1 MSLLQS
7 ALADVGYSLENFQD
21 IPDEVVSVDQPSV
34 NIPLT
39 EEVTE
44 LVETP
49 PDVVMVPG
57 VPIEALSETTEPCID
72 NAIAEHAL
80 LQDKADEL
88 VALQSA
94 MERYESI
101 IRKTGYGGITPQTA
115 EVIQVAIIEAQ
126 AKLGINTKIGSM
138 ESFKANGPREQ
149 HELATVSIESIRE
162 TAKAAGSSFI
172 AAIER
177 IIEYIKRL
185 GQNLFDGVIQV
196 DHALAK
202 LDQQLG
208 ATKST
213 GGGTQVQINTTMLE
227 DGDALVV
234 GAPPKILMLASFTV
248 VDYPAR
254 VAKFFDDAAKVVSSV
269 SKDDD
274 DLTEVFE
281 RLDAATKPLADV
293 IESKVDSDILPGG
306 YELDVSEGGLSFGL
320 KDGNAGA
327 KDMTIDSATTR
338 ELRDQVRQLKALVE
352 TLKKIRPNAEKI
364 SSSGKTLLSAAKKVG
379 NDQVLS
385 KAATFIQQA
394 NPRVGEVISYL
405 VKYIKAQCVAIKT
418 QAEANAAGKTKPSA
432 GNGKTAG
439 GDDDLPDNPG
449 FKNLRKF
456 VENGELITIRTALRL
471 MFNDTELSSDDIVDA
486 KRWTMT
492 KVDGLFDPFVI
503 KAFARDIDL
512 NKSAWTEDYY
522 GDQIV
527 YLKTNYAEK
536 RFDHIVKVREYLME
550 RGEF

>member
-7 ALADVGYSLENFQD
+7 ALADVGCSLEDFQD
-21 IPDEVVSVDQPSV
+21 IPAEIISVDQPSV

-49 PDVVMVPG
+49 PDVVMVPS
-57 VPIEALSETTEPCID
+57 VPIEELGETTEPCID
-72 NAIAEHAL
+72 NAIAEHEL

-88 VALQSA
+88 VALQSS

-101 IRKTGYGGITPQTA
+101 IRKSGYGGITPQTA
-115 EVIQVAIIEAQ
+115 EVIQVAVQLAQ
-126 AKLGINTKIGSM
+126 SKLGISTKIGSM

-149 HELATVSIESIRE
+149 HDLATVSIESIRE

-172 AAIER
+172 AAIEK

-196 DHALAK
+196 DRAIAK

-208 ATKST
+208 ATKAT
-213 GGGTQVQINTTMLE
+213 GGGTQVQINTTMIE

-234 GAPPKILMLASFTV
+234 GAPPKILMLAAFTV

-254 VAKFFDDAAKVVSSV
+254 VAKFFDDAAKVVSAV

-281 RLDAATKPLADV
+281 RLDAATRPLADM
-293 IESKVDSDILPGG
+293 IESKVDSDRLPGG
-306 YELDVSEGGLSFGL
+306 YELDVSEGGLSFGV
-320 KDGNAGA
+320 KEGDAGA
-327 KDMTIDSATTR
+327 KSMTIDSATTR
-338 ELRDQVRQLKALVE
+338 ELRDQVRQLKSLVD

-364 SSSGKTLLSAAKKVG
+364 SASGKKLLSAAKQVG

-394 NPRVGEVISYL
+394 NPRVGEIISYL
-405 VKYIKAQCVAIKT
+405 VKYIKAQCVAINV
-418 QAEANAAGKTKPSA
+418 QAEANIAGKTKPDSSGKA
-432 GNGKTAG
+432 ASDYGLDPKVFGNVI
-439 GDDDLPDNPG
+439 
-449 FKNLRKF
+449 KF
-456 VENGELITIRTALRL
+456 IREGELPYIRTAMLHTLNTTPDYTYEGIMDMVRKVKAEVPNL
-471 MFNDTELSSDDIVDA
+471 FVDTVYNGQVRKMDKDESEWD
-486 KRWTMT
+486 
-492 KVDGLFDPFVI
+492 
-503 KAFARDIDL
+503 
-512 NKSAWTEDYY
+512 EDYFY
-522 GDQIV
+522 DQYM
-527 YLKTNYAEK
+527 YLKYNFSEE
-536 RFDHIVKVREYLME
+536 RFKYTARIAQHI
-550 RGEF
+550 GFIQ